1 MNSLL
6 QDAINATKAGNKK
19 EAQLLLAQNLK
30 ENPDDVQSWYLLS
43 MLVDSK
49 EKQALYLSKT
59 LALDPRHEKA
69 NERLAIMH
77 HASEAAVNVTIS
89 EDDGD
94 FLNQAEGDTLPEWLA
109 VDADSLHLEKTRQV
123 PEAEAEGEEAVPGLE
138 ATGEVPQWLQENVS
152 ESWVIQE
159 PPAQISEGEPA
170 EQMAPTAVAAEGEP
184 EKPAPKKK
192 RKPKKVRTKKE
203 EKSRLNW
210 ILIGLIL
217 GLIIVFIALVAYAL

>member
-59 LALDPRHEKA
+59 LALDPQHEKA
-69 NERLAIMH
+69 NERLDIMRY
-77 HASEAAVNVTIS
+77 ASEAAANITIS

-94 FLNQAEGDTLPEWLA
+94 FINQAEGDTLPEWLA
-109 VDADSLHLEKTRQV
+109 ADADSLQLEKTRPV
-123 PEAEAEGEEAVPGLE
+123 SEVEEEVEEVAPDAADAEQ
-138 ATGEVPQWLQENVS
+138 VPQWLQENVS

-159 PPAQISEGEPA
+159 PPTQISEGEPA
-170 EQMAPTAVAAEGEP
+170 AQAAATAVATDAEP

-192 RKPKKVRTKKE
+192 RKPKKVRSKQE
-203 EKSRLNW
+203 EKYRLNW
-210 ILIGLIL
+210 ILVGLIL
-217 GLIIVFIALVAYAL
+217 GLIIVFIALVAYAF